1 MLDVF
6 YKLRLRYFSAFFCL
20 LIAHHAVG
28 QTASTVGT
36 ASGTANSSLGT
47 QALSNSFSTTT
58 NSNSSGTVAYSG
70 SYTAKTTG
78 AAMLGGFSGSFSS
91 DYCGATAQAGVGGIG
106 FSFGAGGPVIDNGCL
121 MLRSFERIQ
130 QAASALGPSDPQGA
144 ALLRSASLEVLA
156 EVDPRI
162 RSIFVN
168 KGLIVSPE
176 VKALAPNGS
185 PLVGADSQPGRDLT
199 VNQIR
204 PINQPAISSINKTEA
219 DENETRKKK
228 SSAAFVK

>member
-1 MLDVF
+1 M
-6 YKLRLRYFSAFFCL
+6 LRYLYTLFCL

-58 NSNSSGTVAYSG
+58 NAYSSGAVAYSG

-91 DYCGATAQAGVGGIG
+91 DYCGAIAQAGVGGIG

-130 QAASALGPSDPQGA
+130 QAASALGPSDPEGA

-162 RSIFVN
+162 RNIFVN

-176 VKALAPNGS
+176 AKALASNGS
-185 PLVGADSQPGRDLT
+185 SLVGVDPQSGKDLT
-199 VNQIR
+199 VKQIR
-204 PINQPAISSINKTEA
+204 PINQPAISSINKTGA
-219 DENETRKKK
+219 DENETSKMK
-228 SSAAFVK
+228 SSAAFAK

>member
-1 MLDVF
+1 MF
-6 YKLRLRYFSAFFCL
+6 YRLRLRYFSALFCL

-168 KGLIVSPE
+168 KGLIVSAD
-176 VKALAPNGS
+176 VKAPVSNGS
-185 PLVGADSQPGRDLT
+185 PLVGADPQSGKDLA

-204 PINQPAISSINKTEA
+204 TINQPVIS
-219 DENETRKKK
+219 
-228 SSAAFVK
+228 